1 MQKSKKTSMWI
12 ENLQFDWSLFLKEAK
27 LLSMDKHQVLFDQEE
42 TIDHIYVV
50 KEGRVRLSITNK
62 LGEEKAIMIVGT
74 NGLVGD
80 LGLYASETYLTSA
93 ITATPCKVYSF
104 SSTIFRQL
112 VEKHA
117 ELLRFY
123 LFNSDKKLQL
133 LTTQIVELSYRS
145 ARSRVIQLLIQLAE
159 TYGIEEND
167 RIRIAIRFTQQE
179 MANVA
184 GTSRVTVAQIFQLL
198 RLEKVLT
205 KENGYITLSS
215 VTDLERLREGL
226 K

>member
-1 MQKSKKTSMWI
+1 MKKNKKTSMWI
-12 ENLQFDWSLFLKEAK
+12 ENLQFDWSSFSEEATRWTMYK
-27 LLSMDKHQVLFDQEE
+27 NQVLFDQEE
-42 TIDHIYVV
+42 TMNQIYVV
-50 KEGRVRLSITNK
+50 REGRIRLSITNK
-62 LGEEKAIMIVGT
+62 LGEEKAIMIVGA
-74 NGLVGD
+74 NGIVGD
-80 LGLYASETYLTSA
+80 LGLYASQTYLTSA
-93 ITATPCKVYSF
+93 IAASSCHIYSF
-104 SSTIFRQL
+104 PSAVFRQL
-112 VEKHA
+112 IEKHP

-123 LFNSDKKLQL
+123 LFNLDKKFQL

-159 TYGIEEND
+159 TYGVEEND
-167 RIRIAIRFTQQE
+167 RIRITIRFTQQE

-205 KENGYITLSS
+205 KENGYITLAS
-215 VTDLERLREGL
+215 VAALERLREGV